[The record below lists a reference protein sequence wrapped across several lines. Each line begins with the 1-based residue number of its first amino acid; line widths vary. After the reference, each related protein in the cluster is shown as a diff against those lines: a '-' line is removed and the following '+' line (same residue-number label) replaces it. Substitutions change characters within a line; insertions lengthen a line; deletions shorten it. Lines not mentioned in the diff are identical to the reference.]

1 MYALSSINT
10 RIIKSIKMMD
20 LSFYNGNIKIKMFFD
35 KIIISYFIEIEIQ
48 LTYFYH
54 ISIIIIIH
62 IKYSNIF

>member
-10 RIIKSIKMMD
+10 RIIKPAKMMD

-62 IKYSNIF
+62 I

>member
-1 MYALSSINT
+1 MYALSSINS
-10 RIIKSIKMMD
+10 RIIKSVKMMD

-62 IKYSNIF
+62 I